1 MFSPTYLC
9 LSRHNV
15 FYFRYPLALLSIDR
29 KHAKDQFR
37 LSLGTRNPKVALRL
51 SKALESY
58 IHGFRGL
65 QMRYDE
71 IVKLVRAY
79 NDDLLASWKEEIAE
93 KGPVSVKDT
102 DTWIRQGEAMLKSKS
117 SIWDNIDGK
126 GKSLV
131 GDMLNDLGIE
141 IGKDHPD
148 YQTIREE

>member
-1 MFSPTYLC
+1 
-9 LSRHNV
+9 
-15 FYFRYPLALLSIDR
+15 
-29 KHAKDQFR
+29 
-37 LSLGTRNPKVALRL
+37 
-51 SKALESY
+51 
-58 IHGFRGL
+58 
-65 QMRYDE
+65 MRYDE